1 MVADPGVDDD
11 GSSNPVVDVSDDASR
26 GDRVHAEQ
34 ADRGAGD
41 ALWYRAVLDTI
52 SDVVLVLDER
62 GEIEF
67 ANETTRHV
75 FGHDPSDLVGGSA
88 FEYVH
93 ESDRRRIVDQYTDYT
108 NGEADE
114 FPDSE
119 FRIER
124 PDGRECWVE
133 ATGRDRIDVEPLD
146 GFVVCLREVTDR
158 RRRREELARYEMLVE
173 TAPMGLFTLDENAFI
188 TWANDVYAENLGTSR
203 EELFGTHFLELVDQG
218 RYRDDVPERYLDHVR
233 TLLSSKNDVE
243 KATYRV
249 ETFRPDGERLV
260 HDANIALLPLDD
272 GEFQGT
278 VIAFRDV
285 TKQHRY
291 ERELERQN
299 ERLDTFASMVSHD
312 LRNPLS
318 VAKGR
323 LQLARETGERK
334 HFVEVED
341 AHGHMESLIA
351 DLLSLARDG
360 RTVEEPTRGELEAVA
375 SAAWESIE
383 TGDASLRVLDG
394 EWTFDADHDRVQQL
408 LENLFGN
415 ALEHGATD
423 HDARSDDD
431 TAVGTGHADRPVGSI
446 TVTVG
451 VLDGGDGFYVSDD
464 GRGIPESERDLV
476 FDHGYSTSES
486 GTGIGLEIVESIADA
501 HGWAVGVT
509 DGDAGGARFEFRTG
523 KPEE

>member
-11 GSSNPVVDVSDDASR
+11 VGSDPVVDVSDDAR
-26 GDRVHAEQ
+26 EDRVRPDQ
-34 ADRGAGD
+34 ADRDAGD
-41 ALWYRAVLDTI
+41 GVWYRALLDTI

-62 GEIEF
+62 GVIEY

-75 FGHDPSDLVGGSA
+75 FGHEPSDLVGESA
-88 FEYVH
+88 FEYIH
-93 ESDRRRIVDQYTDYT
+93 EADRRRIADQYTDYT
-108 NGEADE
+108 NGESDE

-119 FRIER
+119 FRVER
-124 PDGRECWVE
+124 PDGCECWVE
-133 ATGRDRIDVEPLD
+133 ATGRDRIGVEPLD

-158 RRRREELARYEMLVE
+158 RSRREELARYEMLVE
-173 TAPMGLFTLDENAFI
+173 TAPMGIFTLDENAFI
-188 TWANDVYAENLGTSR
+188 TWANDVYAENLGTPR
-203 EELFGTHFLELVDQG
+203 EELIGTHFLELVDQG
-218 RYRDDVPERYLDHVR
+218 RYRDDVPEEYLDHVR

-243 KATYRV
+243 KVTYRV

-260 HDANIALLPLDD
+260 HDANLALLPLDD

-323 LQLARETGERK
+323 LQLAHETGERE
-334 HFVEVED
+334 HFEEVEA
-341 AHGHMESLIA
+341 AHEHMESLIA

-375 SAAWESIE
+375 SGAWESVE
-383 TGDASLRVLDG
+383 TGDATLQVLDG
-394 EWTFDADHDRVQQL
+394 GWAFDADHDRVQQL

-415 ALEHGATD
+415 ALEHGSTD
-423 HDARSDDD
+423 HVARSDDVD
-431 TAVGTGHADRPVGSI
+431 HDHTDRPAGSI

-476 FDHGYSTSES
+476 FEHGYSTNES

-501 HGWAVGVT
+501 HGWSVEVT